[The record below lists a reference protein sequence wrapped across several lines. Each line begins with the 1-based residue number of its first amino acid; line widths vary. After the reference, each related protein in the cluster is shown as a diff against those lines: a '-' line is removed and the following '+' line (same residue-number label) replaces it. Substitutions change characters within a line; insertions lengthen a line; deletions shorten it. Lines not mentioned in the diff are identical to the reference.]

1 MGKTAEEKH
10 EDFIRQRFA
19 DLNVGFVEEIDKLS
33 IGALEEMVDT
43 LEVYQSYG
51 LLNIETDEGINNL
64 KLIIDCYLEPPE
76 SESE

>member
-19 DLNVGFVEEIDKLS
+19 NLNVGFIEEIDKLS
-33 IGALEEMVDT
+33 ISALEEMVDI
-43 LEVYQSYG
+43 LEIHQSYG

-64 KLIIDCYLEPPE
+64 KLITDRYLESPK
-76 SESE
+76 SEE